1 MDADDTL
8 GLPDLGRRRQERNR
22 PAALGRR
29 QQLGGPLEV
38 VAHHHRRVAGLLDR
52 HPPVLAT
59 LDLDE
64 VGDGPGVVDEDRM
77 RPLEHRQPLLER
89 RGDPLLL
96 RRARDSERLL
106 DVGRRR
112 LRQLDEYVARVDLV
126 ELPGRAGRARHP
138 GHESPQ

>member
-1 MDADDTL
+1 LPAISAGTASEIPVANGKFHGAMMPTTPL
-8 GLPDLGRRRQERNR
+8 GCRIS
-22 PAALGRR
+22 
-29 QQLGGPLEV
+29 
-38 VAHHHRRVAGLLDR
+38 
-52 HPPVLAT
+52 
-59 LDLDE
+59 
-64 VGDGPGVVDEDRM
+64 VDV
-77 RPLEHRQPLLER
+77 LER